1 MSALGPVFGQLFDRY
16 GPKYLLLIG
25 SFLQVFGLMMA
36 SISTKYYQFLLS
48 QGVCSA
54 LGVAAV
60 FLSAIGCVSGWF
72 NKKRGLAFGIMAT
85 GSSIGGIIFPILLNT
100 LIDSVGYSW
109 AMRTAAFIIAGML
122 VIANL
127 TIRTHHPPPLM
138 NLSKEQLGKPFCEL
152 PYVALLSGLALVPFG
167 LYTPI
172 DYLPT
177 SAIMTGTN
185 EKLSQNLVAFY
196 NAAR

>member
-1 MSALGPVFGQLFDRY
+1 MQIFFMSALGPVFGQLFDRY
-16 GPKYLLLIG
+16 GPKYLLLTG
-25 SFLQVFGLMMA
+25 PFLQVFGLMMA

-100 LIDSVGYSW
+100 LIDSVGYGFSPLR
-109 AMRTAAFIIAGML
+109 ARSHSMHGSSLPKFAQIYLFI
-122 VIANL
+122 
-127 TIRTHHPPPLM
+127 
-138 NLSKEQLGKPFCEL
+138 L
-152 PYVALLSGLALVPFG
+152 PI
-167 LYTPI
+167 T
-172 DYLPT
+172 
-177 SAIMTGTN
+177 
-185 EKLSQNLVAFY
+185 
-196 NAAR
+196 